1 MFNNYAGPFGY
12 AQGRRV
18 PIDAHRTGLKNST
31 RVQPR
36 WVSTERREW
45 IVAVSIAVLIV
56 ALVALIGLAALS
68 QIDTTEFV
76 RLDFVSRGW

>member
-1 MFNNYAGPFGY
+1 MFNNYAGS
-12 AQGRRV
+12 V
-18 PIDAHRTGLKNST
+18 PIDGRRTGLKNST
-31 RVQPR
+31 NIRLR

-45 IVAVSIAVLIV
+45 IAAVSITVLIV